1 MLFQIIYF
9 LLDHRFL
16 YYYGP
21 FVINN
26 NIMITIWTDLIKSY
40 YTFKVAVKFS
50 VLLDAVYTSDFFFSF
65 YISSL
70 YTALFLLIFLDLTF
84 HITFVSFN

>member
-50 VLLDAVYTSDFFFSF
+50 VLLDAVYTSDFFFLSI
-65 YISSL
+65 YPHC
-70 YTALFLLIFLDLTF
+70 TQLFFCWF
-84 HITFVSFN
+84 F